1 MFTNMFYGLGASA
14 ALILGFLMSPDAASS
29 GNKNTTP
36 QQTQAQTQQVSQSSP
51 ALTPAD
57 VATISAAVE
66 QKLQP
71 LTARL
76 EQNEKS
82 IADLKASHVA
92 LTGTVEEVSAALKKA
107 QAENESRFAKIESQ
121 LAGHKTTEPEKPEVK
136 AEVEITV
143 PAPTPAAEEKTATQQ
158 KSEKGPVT
166 NEKGDYLAFLSSND
180 GKLYAYADRAGTL
193 RDRVPSNSS
202 GSVVWVKDDGT
213 NYPASSDS
221 LGARPQAQISS
232 GLEFQMPSY
241 PGQVQYSRC
250 NSPFGCGG

>member
-1 MFTNMFYGLGASA
+1 MFTKICYGLGCSFA
-14 ALILGFLMSPDAASS
+14 AILGFVMSPDAASS
-29 GNKNTTP
+29 GNKNVT
-36 QQTQAQTQQVSQSSP
+36 QTQAKVSQSSP

-57 VATISAAVE
+57 VATISAALE
-66 QKLQP
+66 TKLQP

-82 IADLKASHVA
+82 IADLIASHVA

-107 QAENESRFAKIESQ
+107 QAENEVRFGKIESQ
-121 LAGHKTTEPEKPEVK
+121 LAGLNKPTEQVK
-136 AEVEITV
+136 AEVEAPKATV
-143 PAPTPAAEEKTATQQ
+143 PAPAPSAEKTATQQ
-158 KSEKGPVT
+158 KPEKGPVT
-166 NEKGDYLAFLSSND
+166 NEKGEYLAFLSN

-221 LGARPQAQISS
+221 LGARPQAQMSS

-241 PGQVQYSRC
+241 QDFGLSRQYSRC